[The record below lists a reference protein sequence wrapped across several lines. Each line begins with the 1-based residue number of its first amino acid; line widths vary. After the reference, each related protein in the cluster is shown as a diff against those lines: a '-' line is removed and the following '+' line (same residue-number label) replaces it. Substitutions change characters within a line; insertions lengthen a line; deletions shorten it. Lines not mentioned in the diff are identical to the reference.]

1 MSVIEVNKLTPLTN
15 NGTITL
21 GDSGDT
27 FSIPS
32 GVTLSNAGTATGFS
46 DMVLLSTVDA
56 GTGTSAVVF
65 NSSVV
70 TSTYKHF
77 YLICHKNT
85 VTTSEATVKLYFSHD
100 NGSNFAGA
108 TRKTQIYQQLTGTGT
123 GKEAA
128 NATGFVQLGS
138 AHSSAANVGGGGNIF
153 LNSLGYTGYK
163 YINFVYAHMAA
174 SDPYTYN
181 GSFELQNTAVINYL
195 KLVPS
200 TGNIKGIYSLYGVKN

>member
-1 MSVIEVNKLTPLTN
+1 MAIDKIQAEGINLN
-15 NGTITL
+15 
-21 GDSGDT
+21 DT
-27 FSIPS
+27 FAFT
-32 GVTLSNAGTATGFS
+32 GTVTGTS

-77 YLICHKNT
+77 YLLIHKNT

-100 NGSNFAGA
+100 NGSSFTGA
-108 TRKTQIYQQLTGTGT
+108 TRKTQIYQQLTGGGT
-123 GKEAA
+123 GKENA

-163 YINFVYAHMAA
+163 YINFVYTHMAA
-174 SDPYTYN
+174 GDPYTYN
-181 GSFELQNTAVINYL
+181 GSFELQNTSVINYL
-195 KLVPS
+195 KLIAS
-200 TGNIKGIYSLYGVKN
+200 SGNIKGIYSLYGVKN